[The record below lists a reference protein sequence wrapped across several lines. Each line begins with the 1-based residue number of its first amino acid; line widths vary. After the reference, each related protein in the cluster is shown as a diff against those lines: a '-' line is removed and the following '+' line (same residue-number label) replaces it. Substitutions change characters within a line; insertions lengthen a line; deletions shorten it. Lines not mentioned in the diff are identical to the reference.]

1 VKRLCIPICWLAC
14 CFSASAQSG
23 LPRQVLQLAELKRA
37 IEADLAALTNYTCIE
52 TVERSRRKNAK
63 QPFRYVDTVRVEVA
77 VTKDDELYS
86 WPGAHHFEERSI
98 TDMVGAGTIA
108 SGSFATEIRSVFLD
122 NTSIIAWH
130 GEEDMFGRPALRWDY
145 RIPYNLSGWTLQ
157 YAGHTGRV
165 SASGAFW
172 IDAASMEL
180 LRLETNADEIPPDVP
195 IAAVKSTLDYG
206 RVRIGSR
213 TLLLPQR
220 ASLEL
225 AELTGQQS
233 LNRIEFTHCREFTV
247 QSALISELSPESG
260 PAVAPV
266 AELTL
271 PVGLR
276 LFVRLAHSIDSE
288 QAVVGDALSA
298 IVESSAGHKGTMVP
312 KGAVLRGRIRRL
324 ERYSIPTGHY
334 IVGLEFTE
342 LEFPG
347 HQARFFGEMDYVDPV
362 PGLKWF
368 VTTSRMKTLE
378 LADGGRITSSES
390 EKYWTVQM
398 PGASTFFVEGSK
410 FRLPEG
416 LHMTWRAL
424 KLAAK

>member
-1 VKRLCIPICWLAC
+1 
-14 CFSASAQSG
+14 
-23 LPRQVLQLAELKRA
+23 
-37 IEADLAALTNYTCIE
+37 
-52 TVERSRRKNAK
+52 
-63 QPFRYVDTVRVEVA
+63 
-77 VTKDDELYS
+77 
-86 WPGAHHFEERSI
+86 
-98 TDMVGAGTIA
+98 
-108 SGSFATEIRSVFLD
+108 
-122 NTSIIAWH
+122 
-130 GEEDMFGRPALRWDY
+130 
-145 RIPYNLSGWTLQ
+145 
-157 YAGHTGRV
+157 
-165 SASGAFW
+165 
-172 IDAASMEL
+172 
-180 LRLETNADEIPPDVP
+180 
-195 IAAVKSTLDYG
+195 
-206 RVRIGSR
+206 
-213 TLLLPQR
+213 
-220 ASLEL
+220 
-225 AELTGQQS
+225 
-233 LNRIEFTHCREFTV
+233 
-247 QSALISELSPESG
+247 
-260 PAVAPV
+260 
-266 AELTL
+266 
-271 PVGLR
+271 
-276 LFVRLAHSIDSE
+276 
-288 QAVVGDALSA
+288 
-298 IVESSAGHKGTMVP
+298 MVP